1 MKKIIFDNKDLK
13 TIDHD
18 FWTESSEMTLTKLS
32 ILPGLQPVKILTDL
46 TDLSVGQGLPD
57 LKFTGTKF
65 SFLVCQ
71 FKISSNMNFYPS
83 R

>member
-32 ILPGLQPVKILTDL
+32 ILPGLQQVQILTDL
-46 TDLSVGQGLPD
+46 TDLSVGQG
-57 LKFTGTKF
+57 
-65 SFLVCQ
+65 
-71 FKISSNMNFYPS
+71 
-83 R
+83 